1 MCVCLTTGLVSR
13 ASRDSPYDT
22 GAGANHGGFSCSM
35 ASRPYPDVKHSD
47 LATPHPGDAAGWKSW
62 LENLVDNV
70 AWRLYIGGV
79 TWLCNGVGTPPK
91 PRYVD
96 GSGLAAAAAM
106 PTSQARAMS
115 AMCAPPQATPEHV
128 DLQRHWR
135 FTRDGFLELS
145 LLSVSSFPWQWW
157 TMPATFAPPFSLQM
171 PPQQFACGIPHVALH
186 WGAASD
192 HHELA
197 RRHANVGPHC
207 RLDTLVM

>member
-79 TWLCNGVGTPPK
+79 TWLCNGAGTPPK

-115 AMCAPPQATPEHV
+115 AMCAPPPGHARACGSAAALALHTRWVPGAVTVEREFLPVAVVDNACHV
-128 DLQRHWR
+128 C
-135 FTRDGFLELS
+135 
-145 LLSVSSFPWQWW
+145 
-157 TMPATFAPPFSLQM
+157 ATFF
-171 PPQQFACGIPHVALH
+171 
-186 WGAASD
+186 ASD
-192 HHELA
+192 A
-197 RRHANVGPHC
+197 PAAVRMRDTSC
-207 RLDTLVM
+207 RSALGGRK